1 MRSFRVRAAAEVVR
15 SVAVEAA
22 EGLAVAAAGRTA
34 KKVEAVMEVA
44 VAVIE
49 EEAATVAAAAAAMV
63 AAGPSA
69 ALQPAGPQAGGVHHE
84 GE

>member
-1 MRSFRVRAAAEVVR
+1 VVR

-49 EEAATVAAAAAAMV
+49 EEAATVAAAGPPAAAG
-63 AAGPSA
+63 AATGGA
-69 ALQPAGPQAGGVHHE
+69 TGGRIAPQRRVTS
-84 GE
+84 

>member
-1 MRSFRVRAAAEVVR
+1 MAEVVR

-44 VAVIE
+44 VAVVE
-49 EEAATVAAAAAAMV
+49 EEAATVAAAAVAVV
-63 AAGPSA
+63 AADPPA
-69 ALQPAGPQAGGVHHE
+69 AADAATGGATGGRIAPQRRGTS
-84 GE
+84 